1 MRFCGVGV
9 LGCCSR
15 KGERESE
22 AGGLRV
28 EAEGKISKFKVG
40 NLWENG
46 KTSSE
51 RETGSTSTDTKHEHD
66 PLTRSAVRGLRS

>member
-28 EAEGKISKFKVG
+28 EAEDEMPKFKIQMTNDG
-40 NLWENG
+40 GRN
-46 KTSSE
+46 TSP
-51 RETGSTSTDTKHEHD
+51 STKYKYTDTFDEHGHE
-66 PLTRSAVRGLRS
+66 L